1 MIHHFTGQ
9 RKLYFALGSLV
20 ILMMVI
26 IIFSQLAMEIYAY
39 SFIAAQNM
47 NNIEAER
54 KIALQQKE
62 AQSIENDKQ
71 QNDVLED
78 KENNLTN
85 IVSGEQAVNITDIS
99 FIMPVKSGITT
110 SVFGDTVSRSATH
123 LGHDWAVNVGT
134 KVRASADGVV
144 IAAYYSESYGYNVLL
159 YHGDGMETRYA
170 HLSKLKVEKG
180 QAVSQNQIVGLSGNT
195 GDSTGPHLHFEVIKY
210 GTHINPLEIIGK

>member
-39 SFIAAQNM
+39 SFIATQNM

-62 AQSIENDKQ
+62 AQSMENDKQ